1 MNHLV
6 LNNTTVPPTATR
18 PLVAVYC
25 GSRAG
30 HHGKYRDAAIA
41 FAQGIAQLGL
51 GMVYGGA
58 SIGLMG
64 QMADSVL
71 QHGANVV
78 GVIPKFML
86 DYEIAHAHLTEL
98 HIVDSMHERKALM
111 AERASAFVA
120 LPGGLGTFEEILEI
134 ATWRQLNQH
143 HKPVLVLNQYGYYDA
158 LMAQLDHAVNEGFL
172 SPQHRAQLLFCPDLA
187 TALLALEDLRS
198 LQHIAL

>member
-1 MNHLV
+1 M
-6 LNNTTVPPTATR
+6 LNLAVVSAHER

-30 HHGKYRDAAIA
+30 HHPAYRDAAMQL
-41 FAQGIAQLGL
+41 AQGMAQRGL

-64 QMADSVL
+64 QMADSML
-71 QHGANVV
+71 EHGAPVV

-86 DYEIAHAHLTEL
+86 DYEIAHQQLTEL
-98 HIVDSMHERKALM
+98 FVVDSMHERKAMM

-143 HKPVLVLNQYGYYDA
+143 HKPVLVLNLKGYYNP
-158 LMAQLDHAVNEGFL
+158 LIAQLDLAVTEGFL
-172 SPQHRAQLLFCPDLA
+172 SPQHRAQTLFCPDLN
-187 TALLALEDLRS
+187 TLMMALEDLRS
-198 LQHIAL
+198 ADHVLI